1 MEKIIKDRINQ
12 LKSDL
17 STYKQPKMGKY
28 MARYH
33 GLIKETEIR
42 IDELERLINNINK
55 TKL

>member
-42 IDELERLINNINK
+42 IDELERLINK
-55 TKL
+55 